1 MSVHQRMSDS
11 PKVEQAGCSQSNP
24 SSNPVILTSN
34 CADSADFDVKK
45 TGKLRRSDQSGGEKH
60 RVALAAELAA
70 IIAVPVVLIAC
81 AASGFEQTALLSFAV
96 VLVSLGVFF
105 AGFEGA
111 RPRMRDIMPVVVLAA
126 LAAAGR
132 ILFAPFPDF
141 KPVSAIAIIAGVAF
155 GRRSGFMVGAL
166 AALASNFFFGQG
178 PWTPWQMYAWGLVG
192 YLAGVLAQT
201 GLFSGAIV
209 RKKPRIEAAVRSR
222 SPLGTDMCNRAES
235 GMRAHSDESMC
246 NRSKENACNDVG
258 EKTALSRLR
267 SAVAAAPLYIYGFV
281 SGPLYGVILNLW
293 SIVGFYHPQ
302 DALQFALVY
311 AAALPFDIMHGVATV
326 VFLLALYAPWHRKLE
341 RVKRKYG
348 ISGRADLREES

>member
-1 MSVHQRMSDS
+1 MRLLM
-11 PKVEQAGCSQSNP
+11 E
-24 SSNPVILTSN
+24 L
-34 CADSADFDVKK
+34 
-45 TGKLRRSDQSGGEKH
+45 
-60 RVALAAELAA
+60 VA
-70 IIAVPVVLIAC
+70 IVAVPLVLVAC
-81 AASGFEQTALLSFAV
+81 AVSGFEQTALLSFIV
-96 VLVSLGVFF
+96 VLASLGVFF

-111 RPRMRDIMPVVVLAA
+111 RPRMRDVMPTVVLAA

-178 PWTPWQMYAWGLVG
+178 PWTPWQMYAWGLIG
-192 YLAGVLAQT
+192 YLAGALAQT
-201 GLFSGAIV
+201 GLFDGAI
-209 RKKPRIEAAVRSR
+209 
-222 SPLGTDMCNRAES
+222 
-235 GMRAHSDESMC
+235 AH
-246 NRSKENACNDVG
+246 NDTG
-258 EKTALSRLR
+258 EKAASSQLRRVITAL
-267 SAVAAAPLYIYGFV
+267 PLYLYGFI

-293 SIVGFYHPQ
+293 SIIGFYHPQ

-311 AAALPFDIMHGVATV
+311 AAALPFDIVHGVATV

-348 ISGRADLREES
+348 ISG

>member
-1 MSVHQRMSDS
+1 MSGKGRCKGHR
-11 PKVEQAGCSQSNP
+11 
-24 SSNPVILTSN
+24 
-34 CADSADFDVKK
+34 CAF
-45 TGKLRRSDQSGGEKH
+45 
-60 RVALAAELAA
+60 AAEVLA
-70 IIAVPVVLIAC
+70 IVAVPVVLAAC
-81 AASGFEQTALLSFAV
+81 VVSGFEQTALLSLAV

-105 AGFEGA
+105 IGFEGA
-111 RPRMRDIMPVVVLAA
+111 RPRMRDVMPTVVLAA

-178 PWTPWQMYAWGLVG
+178 PWTPWQMYAWGLIG
-192 YLAGVLAQT
+192 YLAGALAQT
-201 GLFSGAIV
+201 GLFDGAI
-209 RKKPRIEAAVRSR
+209 
-222 SPLGTDMCNRAES
+222 
-235 GMRAHSDESMC
+235 AH
-246 NRSKENACNDVG
+246 NDTG
-258 EKTALSRLR
+258 EKAASSQLRRVITAP
-267 SAVAAAPLYIYGFV
+267 PLYLYGFI

-293 SIVGFYHPQ
+293 SIIGFYHPQ

-311 AAALPFDIMHGVATV
+311 AAALPFDIVHGVATV

-348 ISGRADLREES
+348 ISG

>member
-1 MSVHQRMSDS
+1 MRLLM
-11 PKVEQAGCSQSNP
+11 E
-24 SSNPVILTSN
+24 L
-34 CADSADFDVKK
+34 
-45 TGKLRRSDQSGGEKH
+45 
-60 RVALAAELAA
+60 VA
-70 IIAVPVVLIAC
+70 IVAVPLVLVAC
-81 AASGFEQTALLSFAV
+81 VASGFEQTALLSFVV

-105 AGFEGA
+105 AGFEGE
-111 RPRMRDIMPVVVLAA
+111 RPRMRDVMPTVVLAA

-178 PWTPWQMYAWGLVG
+178 PWTPWQMYAWGLIG
-192 YLAGVLAQT
+192 YLAGALAQT
-201 GLFSGAIV
+201 GLFDGA
-209 RKKPRIEAAVRSR
+209 AAHNSPGEKAASSQLRRVITA
-222 SPLGTDMCNRAES
+222 SPLY
-235 GMRAHSDESMC
+235 
-246 NRSKENACNDVG
+246 
-258 EKTALSRLR
+258 L
-267 SAVAAAPLYIYGFV
+267 YGFI

-293 SIVGFYHPQ
+293 SIIGFYHPQ

-311 AAALPFDIMHGVATV
+311 AAALPFDIVHGVATV

-348 ISGRADLREES
+348 ISG

>member
-1 MSVHQRMSDS
+1 MRS
-11 PKVEQAGCSQSNP
+11 PM
-24 SSNPVILTSN
+24 
-34 CADSADFDVKK
+34 
-45 TGKLRRSDQSGGEKH
+45 
-60 RVALAAELAA
+60 ELAA
-70 IIAVPVVLIAC
+70 IIAVPVVLVAC
-81 AASGFEQTALLSFAV
+81 AASGFEQTALLSLAV
-96 VLVSLGVFF
+96 VLVSLGMFF
-105 AGFEGA
+105 AGFEGS

-178 PWTPWQMYAWGLVG
+178 PWTPWQMYAWGLIG
-192 YLAGVLAQT
+192 YLAGALAQT
-201 GLFSGAIV
+201 GLFDGAI
-209 RKKPRIEAAVRSR
+209 
-222 SPLGTDMCNRAES
+222 
-235 GMRAHSDESMC
+235 AH
-246 NRSKENACNDVG
+246 NDTG
-258 EKTALSRLR
+258 EKAASSQLRRVITAP
-267 SAVAAAPLYIYGFV
+267 PLYLYGFI

-293 SIVGFYHPQ
+293 SIIGFYHPQ

-311 AAALPFDIMHGVATV
+311 AAALPFDIVHGVATV

-348 ISGRADLREES
+348 ISG

>member
-1 MSVHQRMSDS
+1 MKQ
-11 PKVEQAGCSQSNP
+11 EN
-24 SSNPVILTSN
+24 
-34 CADSADFDVKK
+34 
-45 TGKLRRSDQSGGEKH
+45 H
-60 RVALAAELAA
+60 RGALVAEVLA
-70 IIAVPVVLIAC
+70 IVAVPVVLVAC
-81 AASGFEQTALLSFAV
+81 AASGFEQTALLSLAV
-96 VLVSLGVFF
+96 VLVSLGMFF
-105 AGFEGA
+105 AGFEGS

-155 GRRSGFMVGAL
+155 GRCSGFMVGAL

-178 PWTPWQMYAWGLVG
+178 PWTPWQMYAWGLIG
-192 YLAGVLAQT
+192 YLAGALVQT
-201 GLFSGAIV
+201 GLFSGAIE
-209 RKKPRIEAAVRSR
+209 RKKPRVGAVVRSQ
-222 SPLGTDMCNRAES
+222 SPLDASARDCVES
-235 GMRAHSDESMC
+235 GMRTRSDESTR
-246 NRSKENACNDVG
+246 NRSKENARNGVS
-258 EKTALSRLR
+258 EKTVSSRLR

-348 ISGRADLREES
+348 ISG

>member
-1 MSVHQRMSDS
+1 MSGKGRCKGHR
-11 PKVEQAGCSQSNP
+11 
-24 SSNPVILTSN
+24 
-34 CADSADFDVKK
+34 CAF
-45 TGKLRRSDQSGGEKH
+45 
-60 RVALAAELAA
+60 AAEVLA
-70 IIAVPVVLIAC
+70 IVAVPVVLAAC
-81 AASGFEQTALLSFAV
+81 VVSGFEHTALLSLAV

-105 AGFEGA
+105 IGFEGV
-111 RPRMRDIMPVVVLAA
+111 RPRMRDVMPTVVLAA

-178 PWTPWQMYAWGLVG
+178 PWTPWQMYAWGLIG
-192 YLAGVLAQT
+192 YLAGALVQT
-201 GLFSGAIV
+201 GLFSGAIE
-209 RKKPRIEAAVRSR
+209 RKKPRVGAVVRSQ
-222 SPLGTDMCNRAES
+222 SPLDASARDCVES
-235 GMRAHSDESMC
+235 GMRTRSDESTR
-246 NRSKENACNDVG
+246 NRSEENARNGVS
-258 EKTALSRLR
+258 EKTVSSRLR

-293 SIVGFYHPQ
+293 SIIGFYHPQ

-311 AAALPFDIMHGVATV
+311 AAALPFDIVHGVATV

-348 ISGRADLREES
+348 ISG

>member
-1 MSVHQRMSDS
+1 MSGKGRCKGHR
-11 PKVEQAGCSQSNP
+11 
-24 SSNPVILTSN
+24 
-34 CADSADFDVKK
+34 CAF
-45 TGKLRRSDQSGGEKH
+45 
-60 RVALAAELAA
+60 AAEVLA
-70 IIAVPVVLIAC
+70 IIAVPAVLAACVV
-81 AASGFEQTALLSFAV
+81 SGFEQTALLSLAV

-105 AGFEGA
+105 IGFEGA
-111 RPRMRDIMPVVVLAA
+111 RPRMRDVMPTVVLAA

-178 PWTPWQMYAWGLVG
+178 PWTPWQMYAWGLIG
-192 YLAGVLAQT
+192 YLAGALAQT
-201 GLFSGAIV
+201 GLFDGAIAHNDTGE
-209 RKKPRIEAAVRSR
+209 KAASSQLRRVITA
-222 SPLGTDMCNRAES
+222 SPLY
-235 GMRAHSDESMC
+235 
-246 NRSKENACNDVG
+246 
-258 EKTALSRLR
+258 L
-267 SAVAAAPLYIYGFV
+267 YGFI

-293 SIVGFYHPQ
+293 SIIGFYHPQ

-311 AAALPFDIMHGVATV
+311 AAALPFDIVHGVATV

-348 ISGRADLREES
+348 ISG